1 MKNVKLFFVALL
13 VILIVTSSAF
23 VLLAFSANSAEKELV
38 VYSGWELT
46 EAENFVKVLDLFTQ
60 KTGIKIVHNSIP
72 GEELKTVT
80 LTRIA
85 GGNPPDL
92 IATTYI
98 SWLRWLAEKNTLA
111 DVTDLIEPMEDEF
124 IGPSFVDAA
133 KYESR
138 IYAGPFKAWI
148 KPGLYYNENL
158 YKKLGLKE
166 PQTWDELLNICDKLK
181 MAGIEPIASGGKAS
195 WNLADFMEGIILRV
209 GGSQLHKKLTDHEI
223 AWTDPKVKEAFE
235 LIADLAKR
243 GYFGSDPLA
252 EDWTFQIARLGRG
265 EIGMFNM
272 GNWLNLTMLR
282 DFPELE
288 WEKDY
293 NVFPFPVIY
302 PEIPI
307 ALVTGGD
314 WVAITKDSKN
324 IEEAKMLL
332 KWLAGS
338 EAQEFMVK
346 LGGWVATN
354 KNVSLDAYIPAD
366 RTAVEYSI
374 KYEIVQDLDH
384 NTPPE
389 FTTLLRKK
397 LQELWTQPDRVEDI
411 LTELETEAKRI
422 YSAN

>member
-13 VILIVTSSAF
+13 VILVASSSAF
-23 VLLAFSANSAEKELV
+23 VLLAFSSNKGENELV
-38 VYSGWELT
+38 VYSTWEQV
-46 EAENFVKVLDLFTQ
+46 EAENFEKVLDLFTK
-60 KTGIKIVHNSIP
+60 KTGIKVVHNSIP
-72 GEELKTVT
+72 GEELKTVIVT
-80 LTRIA
+80 KIA

-92 IATTYI
+92 VVTTYI
-98 SWLRWLAEKNTLA
+98 SWLRWLAEKNILL
-111 DVTDLIEPMEDEF
+111 DVTDLIEPMENQF
-124 IGPSFVDAA
+124 IGTSFVDAA

-148 KPGLYYNENL
+148 KPGFYYNVNL
-158 YKKLGLKE
+158 FKKLGLKE
-166 PQTWDELLNICDKLK
+166 PRTWDELLNICDKLK
-181 MAGIEPIASGGKAS
+181 IAGIEPIASGGKAS

-209 GGSQLHKKLTDHEI
+209 GGPQLHYNLTYHKI
-223 AWTDPKVKEAFE
+223 AWTDPKVKEAFK
-235 LIADLAKR
+235 LIADLTKR

-252 EDWTFQIARLGRG
+252 EDWTFQITRLGRG

-272 GNWLNLTMLR
+272 GNWLNLMMLK
-282 DFPELE
+282 DFPEFE
-288 WEKDY
+288 WKKDY

-314 WVAITKDSKN
+314 WVAIFKDIKN
-324 IEEAKMLL
+324 TEEAKMLL

-346 LGGWVATN
+346 SGGWVATN
-354 KNVSLDAYIPAD
+354 KNVSINAYHPAD
-366 RTAVEYSI
+366 RTAVEFSI

-397 LQELWTQPDRVEDI
+397 LQELWTQPDRWEDI
-411 LTELETEAKRI
+411 LTEIEAEAKRI
-422 YSAN
+422 F